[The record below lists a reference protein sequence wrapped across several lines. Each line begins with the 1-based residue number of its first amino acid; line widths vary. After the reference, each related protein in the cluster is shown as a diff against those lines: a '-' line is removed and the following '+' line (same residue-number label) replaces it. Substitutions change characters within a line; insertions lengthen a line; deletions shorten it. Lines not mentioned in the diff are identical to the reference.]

1 MHVNF
6 PKIKVMGIVMMEIIM
21 LVVTMMEVI
30 AALVLIHHMTG
41 MIGVL
46 SVNVKMVV
54 M

>member
-1 MHVNF
+1 
-6 PKIKVMGIVMMEIIM
+6 MMKTTM

-46 SVNVKMVV
+46 SVNVKMAVI
-54 M
+54 